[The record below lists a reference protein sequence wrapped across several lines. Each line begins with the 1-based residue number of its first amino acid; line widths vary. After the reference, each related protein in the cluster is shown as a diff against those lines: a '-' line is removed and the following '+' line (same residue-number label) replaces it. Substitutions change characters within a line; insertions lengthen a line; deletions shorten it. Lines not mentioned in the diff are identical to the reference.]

1 MAHDHGRFVWFE
13 LITAQADEAK
23 SFYPEVF
30 GWKVEPMEMSG
41 GITYPLIKVGDAPT
55 GGFAPPP
62 KKGIPPHWVSY
73 VSVADVD
80 ATAKKVIANGGKS
93 LMDAFDVPGVG
104 RMQPVADPEGAAFFL
119 FKTADG
125 DPAAAEGP
133 GSFHWNELW
142 SSDPEAAVKFYEK
155 VLGYTSETMEMP
167 SGSYYVLKSG
177 DQKRGGVMASPT
189 KDVPSHWGQ
198 YVTVDDCDA
207 TLERAKR
214 SGGKAVGDMMQ
225 VEGVGQFGHLQDKQG
240 AVIGF
245 IKPAAV

>member
-13 LITAQADEAK
+13 LITAKAEKAK
-23 SFYPEVF
+23 AFYPEVF
-30 GWKVEPMEMSG
+30 GWKVEPMEMPG
-41 GITYPLIKVGDAPT
+41 GITYPLLKVGDAAT

-62 KKGIPPHWVSY
+62 KDGIPPHWVSY

-104 RMQPVADPEGAAFFL
+104 RMQPVADAEGAAFFL
-119 FKTADG
+119 FKSADG
-125 DPAAAEGP
+125 DPTPAEGP

-142 SSDPEAAVKFYEK
+142 SKDPEAAVKFYEK
-155 VLGYTSETMEMP
+155 VLGYSSEKMEMP
-167 SGSYYVLKSG
+167 NGAYYVLKNG
-177 DQKRGGVMASPT
+177 DQARGGVMASPT
-189 KDVPSHWGQ
+189 KDAPPHWGQ
-198 YVTVDDCDA
+198 YVTVADCDA

-214 SGGKAVGDMMQ
+214 SGGKAIGELMDVD
-225 VEGVGQFGHLQDKQG
+225 GVGRFGHLEDNQG

-245 IKPAAV
+245 ITPAQK